1 MAMLLRVEIIIW
13 DSATFHPWMR
23 EWHTSRCL
31 LVDVIQCF
39 YEVMGRVWPA
49 DVISLTS
56 ATFHLQR
63 RGVSGWVSQLQA
75 VDICAMPIWCQFAW
89 TMFCN
94 SALLFKM
101 MLSSWYSQVCQETKC
116 SAWMLIGLIWP
127 MKSVSA
133 LHVNWMLSYWVLEW
147 SCPMDTWL
155 HQPAV
160 QIQGPR

>member
-1 MAMLLRVEIIIW
+1 MEGDNKVCGIEKKIAKCHTHKCQLAGIIQFFSETMAMLLRVEIIIW

-75 VDICAMPIWCQFAW
+75 VDICAMPI
-89 TMFCN
+89 
-94 SALLFKM
+94 
-101 MLSSWYSQVCQETKC
+101 
-116 SAWMLIGLIWP
+116 
-127 MKSVSA
+127 
-133 LHVNWMLSYWVLEW
+133 
-147 SCPMDTWL
+147 
-155 HQPAV
+155 
-160 QIQGPR
+160 